1 VSTNLAPSLGE
12 RCEEG
17 ADGGARTERGR
28 ESVERGGREG
38 EREGGREE
46 EIEGGQ

>member
-17 ADGGARTERGR
+17 ADGGADGGW
-28 ESVERGGREG
+28 GGRVWREEAS
-38 EREGGREE
+38 ERERDGARER
-46 EIEGGQ
+46 